1 MDRNI
6 ELESILDK
14 DDFWIIKCVGKIEML
29 ESMIKE
35 LENERDILTEKI
47 TK

>member
-6 ELESILDK
+6 ELESIINE
-14 DDFWIIKCVGKIEML
+14 DDLWVIKCVGRIEML
-29 ESMIKE
+29 DLIIKT
-35 LENERDILTEKI
+35 LTTEREMLKEKI

>member
-6 ELESILDK
+6 ELESTIDK

-29 ESMIKE
+29 DLMIKE
-35 LENERDILTEKI
+35 LIIERDILKEKI

>member
-6 ELESILDK
+6 ELESIINE

-29 ESMIKE
+29 DLMIKE
-35 LENERDILTEKI
+35 LENERDILKEKI